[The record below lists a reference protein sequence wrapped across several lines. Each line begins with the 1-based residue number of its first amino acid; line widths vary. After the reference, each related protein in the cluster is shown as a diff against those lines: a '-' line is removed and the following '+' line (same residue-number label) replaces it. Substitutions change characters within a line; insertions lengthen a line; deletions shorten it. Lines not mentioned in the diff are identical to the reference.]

1 MPAPSLGVGGRSHV
15 LDAPSHL
22 ERVFTNRT
30 QPPSAGE
37 RVDVCAC
44 TPLVCEGVNAWAPQ
58 P

>member
-1 MPAPSLGVGGRSHV
+1 M